1 MYYGIRIY
9 IFFKLYT
16 IYIVF
21 QLYRVY
27 IVFKL
32 YRFYIVFFSVIIMQR
47 IIAKVKHLYSIYLIS
62 IGFFSLFWSIFS
74 IKLFIIDL
82 LNGQR
87 YSYLSRFDNLTAM
100 LKRLKNKLDPWNFI
114 NQIQNIQFTKC
125 DFFTLFDKL
134 SDLLGIIL
142 YLTVFG
148 YYSIFIS
155 PKFFLYFDISILRK
169 IKAYYLF
176 Y

>member
-9 IFFKLYT
+9 LFFKLYR

-27 IVFKL
+27 IVFQL
-32 YRFYIVFFSVIIMQR
+32 YTIYIVFFSVIILQR

-100 LKRLKNKLDPWNFI
+100 LKRLENKLNSWNFI

-125 DFFTLFDKL
+125 YFFTLFDKL

-142 YLTVFG
+142 YLIIFG

-155 PKFFLYFDISILRK
+155 TEFFLKLDISILRE

>member
-47 IIAKVKHLYSIYLIS
+47 IIAKVKHLYSIYLIK
-62 IGFFSLFWSIFS
+62 IRFFPIFWRIFS
-74 IKLFIIDL
+74 IKLFLDDL
-82 LNGQR
+82 FNGQW

-155 PKFFLYFDISILRK
+155 TEFFLKLDISILRE

>member
-1 MYYGIRIY
+1 MNYGIRIY
-9 IFFKLYT
+9 IFFKLYR

-27 IVFKL
+27 IVFQL
-32 YRFYIVFFSVIIMQR
+32 YTIYIVFFSVIILQR
-47 IIAKVKHLYSIYLIS
+47 IIAKVKHLYSIYLIR

-100 LKRLKNKLDPWNFI
+100 LKRLENKLNSWNFI

-125 DFFTLFDKL
+125 YFFTLFDKL

-142 YLTVFG
+142 YLIIFG

-155 PKFFLYFDISILRK
+155 TEFFLKLDISILRE